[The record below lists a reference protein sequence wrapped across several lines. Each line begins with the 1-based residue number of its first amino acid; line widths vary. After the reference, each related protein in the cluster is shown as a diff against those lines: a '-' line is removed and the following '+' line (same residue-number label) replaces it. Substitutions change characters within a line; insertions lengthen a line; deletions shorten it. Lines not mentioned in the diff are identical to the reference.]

1 MDEAAQVVL
10 AMALG
15 LALLFCIG
23 TYSGIKDNEA
33 MLEMVKAGA
42 DPLKASCAVKG
53 SSELNK
59 QICHTLSK

>member
-1 MDEAAQVVL
+1 MDEAAQVILATVL
-10 AMALG
+10 GIAILCG
-15 LALLFCIG
+15 IG

-33 MLEMVKAGA
+33 MIQMVKDGA

-59 QICHTLSK
+59 QICHTL